1 MFELIFELLTLY
13 ILDFKSC
20 ECVSQ
25 KSRELGPFMFNV
37 YKICNLVMGN
47 IRYFLIDKKNF
58 IEWIKNNGLRMH

>member
-13 ILDFKSC
+13 ILDFGSC

-37 YKICNLVMGN
+37 YKICNLVMR
-47 IRYFLIDKKNF
+47 IISDIL
-58 IEWIKNNGLRMH
+58 